1 MQKIMILMATACL
14 ASLFACGHSQI
25 NENPGRGP
33 IKIDTSQQAELRAA
47 LVTLIAASKNPDDL
61 VFLQLI
67 HPKEKQTFDARE
79 WNDAG
84 YIRRYKA
91 AIASIRPKDYTL
103 DLAEGHTDFHGVFKK
118 PEAVETQKVWI
129 CLMRDGSTWKLAS
142 PPPPQ
147 QPVANGPPGI
157 RHQTA
162 VAHKKRTE
170 THRGKT
176 R

>member
-14 ASLFACGHSQI
+14 ASLFACGHSEL

-33 IKIDTSQQAELRAA
+33 IKIDTSLQAELRAA

-61 VFLQLI
+61 VFRQLI
-67 HPKEKQTFDARE
+67 HPKEKETFEARE
-79 WNDAG
+79 WNDSG

-103 DLAEGHTDFHGVFKK
+103 DLADGHTDFYGGFKK
-118 PEAVETQKVWI
+118 TEAAETQKVWV
-129 CLMRDGSTWKLAS
+129 CLMRDGNTWKLAS
-142 PPPPQ
+142 PPLPQ
-147 QPVANGPPGI
+147 QPVANDQPSI
-157 RHQTA
+157 RRQPA
-162 VAHKKRTE
+162 DAHKKRAE